1 MDDVVAILILLI
13 CLAIGLIIGVYFIL
27 RPKPEQTEL
36 EDGEILLE
44 SPKEKG
50 EGFIGLPF
58 IMIAVFFRALFEIF
72 KFFFISPFIN
82 WAENIKEAKD
92 EDKGKVVLR
101 GVLILLAVAALI
113 AIGVYNNSGSSYDYE
128 RDHYDEYRN
137 EPGW

>member
-92 EDKGKVVLR
+92 EDKGKKSCQGYGWRAHQALCCPETAGRFPFLR
-101 GVLILLAVAALI
+101 RFSLAEGI
-113 AIGVYNNSGSSYDYE
+113 C
-128 RDHYDEYRN
+128 R
-137 EPGW
+137 